1 MATENMIKTADVAPA
16 ISVDF
21 TSRLKENIDML
32 RKVLGIVDPDKM
44 TAGNLI
50 KIYKYEV
57 TNNPAQVAEG
67 ETVPLTKVEKTLAKT
82 VELKLNKFRKETTAE
97 AIQASGRDVAI
108 NKTDNK
114 LISKI
119 RKGIKADFFGELMNG
134 TGTATGA
141 DLQETLANAWA
152 EVAVYYEDED
162 ATPIY
167 FVSAKDVAGY
177 LGKAQVGLAN
187 AFGLSYIENF
197 LGLGTAIVVPSLE
210 KGKVIATA
218 TQNLRCAYAPTNG
231 DAGGE
236 FGLVSDETGLIGM
249 KHSCNDKNVTI
260 MTLIMTSV
268 VFYPELLDGVI
279 LGTIG
284 SGNDGGNGDQGNS

>member
-1 MATENMIKTADVAPA
+1 MATENMIKKADVAPA

-32 RKVLGIVDPDKM
+32 CKVLGIVDPDKM

-119 RKGIKADFFGELMNG
+119 RKDIKSTFFGELMNG
-134 TGTATGA
+134 TGKATGEN
-141 DLQETLANAWA
+141 LQKTLANAWA
-152 EVAVYYEDED
+152 AVAKYYEDED

-167 FVSAKDVAGY
+167 FISAEDLADY
-177 LGKAQVGLAN
+177 LGEAPVGLAN
-187 AFGLSYIENF
+187 TFGLSYVENF
-197 LGLGTAIVVPSLE
+197 LGLGTAVVVPSLK

-218 TQNLRCAYAPTNG
+218 TQNLRCAYAPTSG
-231 DAGGE
+231 DASGE

-249 KHSCNDKNVTI
+249 KHSCNDENVTI

-279 LGTIG
+279 IGTIG
-284 SGNDGGNGDQGNS
+284 GNGGSGN